1 MRQICAER
9 QSVSQCASLPFHYTF
24 QYLKPRI
31 YMQLDLGVS
40 SPNSEMQISLLI
52 MSTINTTF
60 LFEFKSN
67 FDNFRN
73 IGQGVNKGQR

>member
-1 MRQICAER
+1 MRQICAKR
-9 QSVSQCASLPFHYTF
+9 QSVCQCACFPFHYTF
-24 QYLKPRI
+24 QYLKPGI

-40 SPNSEMQISLLI
+40 SPNSEKQISLLI

-67 FDNFRN
+67 FDNFLN

>member
-1 MRQICAER
+1 
-9 QSVSQCASLPFHYTF
+9 
-24 QYLKPRI
+24 
-31 YMQLDLGVS
+31 MQLDLGVS